1 MPSQLC
7 LSVPPVPHS
16 SMNVTPLTPTPHGAT
31 IQTEGNI
38 DGNPEP
44 KLTPGETFHVK
55 EPWVPDSRVETRSN
69 LMIKRSDKEVRHG
82 DKCLKCG

>member
-1 MPSQLC
+1 MSSQLC

-38 DGNPEP
+38 NGNPEP
-44 KLTPGETFHVK
+44 KPTPGETFHVK
-55 EPWVPDSRVETRSN
+55 EPWVPDSRCGN
-69 LMIKRSDKEVRHG
+69 QIQLDDKKE
-82 DKCLKCG
+82 